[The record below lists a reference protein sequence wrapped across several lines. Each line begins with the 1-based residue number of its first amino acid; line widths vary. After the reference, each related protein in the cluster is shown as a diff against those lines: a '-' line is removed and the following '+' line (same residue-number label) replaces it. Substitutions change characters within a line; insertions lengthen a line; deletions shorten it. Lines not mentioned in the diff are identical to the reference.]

1 MTFPRED
8 DGAPRRRRGAA
19 CEADN
24 FAAVIQFLAFLKT
37 HGARS
42 LKDWM
47 HYGVYVS
54 QSCEIPAVSFEE
66 RKARADEIAV
76 TPGGT
81 PTWRNGYYMAVRQDV
96 VLRTV
101 IDFFPP
107 ILAPDAED
115 AA

>member
-8 DGAPRRRRGAA
+8 DGAPRRGRAAA

-24 FAAVIQFLAFLKT
+24 FAAVIQFPAFLKT
-37 HGARS
+37 HGPRS

-47 HYGVYVS
+47 NYGVYVS
-54 QSCEIPAVSFEE
+54 QSCEIPAASFEE
-66 RKARADEIAV
+66 RKTRADEIAIRL
-76 TPGGT
+76 GGA
-81 PTWRNGYYMAVRQDV
+81 PTWRNGYYMAVRQDA

-101 IDFFPP
+101 IGFFPP
-107 ILAPDAED
+107 ILAADAED